1 MNPVRLEA
9 PSVRPE
15 PVEGFAADEKARF
28 LKLRHEFHAFL
39 QQPNLYDKRDKTH
52 KLSVLLAESFADFS
66 GGFYAVSIYEA
77 PLKQAPALLLRGMYE
92 VMVKLLYLADK
103 AHTRSDVQS
112 ELIVR
117 TDSILLK
124 DRDELRKLHGL
135 LDKDPAIPAAI
146 KKKYGTAQQRFDADR
161 ESFHIDAK
169 ALKIPEML
177 RQINP
182 TTVDQCYLT
191 HRSLSE
197 LSHASIERM
206 RSSSNRATEQIRVFN
221 RTAEE
226 MVIWCECASNFTEGA
241 LQALKQ
247 LLTPVRTEPVEV
259 NMNPSTSSGRT
270 GDV

>member
-1 MNPVRLEA
+1 MNPAWLET

-15 PVEGFAADEKARF
+15 PVEGFATDEKARF
-28 LKLRHEFHAFL
+28 LKLSDEFHTFL
-39 QQPNLYDKRDKTH
+39 RQPNLYDERDKTH
-52 KLSVLLAESFADFS
+52 KLSVLLAESFADFLE
-66 GGFYAVSIYEA
+66 GFYVVSIYEA

-124 DRDELRKLHGL
+124 DRIELRKLHEL
-135 LDKDPAIPAAI
+135 LDKDPRISLE
-146 KKKYGTAQQRFDADR
+146 KKEKVGTAKQRFDKDR
-161 ESFHIDAK
+161 ASFHASAK
-169 ALKIPEML
+169 DLNIPEML
-177 RQINP
+177 RQINS

-191 HRSLSE
+191 YRSLSE

-226 MVIWCECASNFTEGA
+226 MVMWYECASNFTEGA

-270 GDV
+270 GVV

>member
-1 MNPVRLEA
+1 MNPAWLET

-15 PVEGFAADEKARF
+15 PVEGFATDEKARF
-28 LKLRHEFHAFL
+28 LKLSDEFHTFL
-39 QQPNLYDKRDKTH
+39 RQPNLYDERDKTH
-52 KLSVLLAESFADFS
+52 KLSVLLAESFADFLE
-66 GGFYAVSIYEA
+66 GFYVVSIYEA

-124 DRDELRKLHGL
+124 DRIDN
-135 LDKDPAIPAAI
+135 DPRISLE
-146 KKKYGTAQQRFDADR
+146 KKVGTAKQRFDKDR
-161 ESFHIDAK
+161 ASFHASAK
-169 ALKIPEML
+169 DLNIPEML
-177 RQINP
+177 RQINS

-191 HRSLSE
+191 YRSLSE

-226 MVIWCECASNFTEGA
+226 MVMWYECASNFTEGA

-270 GDV
+270 GFV